1 MVRPN
6 ANTKRTR
13 GRNALTG
20 VDRFPPGEAS
30 GSVSG
35 ETSEKD
41 GGIGAGRKGVNAAKQ
56 QRLSRLA

>member
-35 ETSEKD
+35 ETSKKD
-41 GGIGAGRKGVNAAKQ
+41 GGIGAGAGGVKPA
-56 QRLSRLA
+56 RDW